1 MKHIPILKSSL
12 PSSKK
17 IFECLEPVI
26 DSGIIAEGDYVYKFE
41 ELFTNKFKYQNGIAT
56 SSGTA
61 ALHMAL
67 LSLGSNDGDE
77 VITTP
82 MTAEPTNL
90 SILQSGLKPIFAD
103 IDINTGNIDP
113 SSVESKITK
122 KTKAI
127 MVVHYAGYPADM
139 VQINKIAKKHKLA
152 IIEDCAHSIGALIN
166 NKYVGKF
173 SDFSIFS
180 FQAVKHITT
189 FDGGFLLF
197 RDNKLH
203 EKLKRLRWFGLLKG
217 ADRTKPSIT
226 DIGFKYNMSNI
237 SAALGILQIDRID
250 SIIESNRRCA
260 EFYDTHLNNFDFIKL
275 VDIKN
280 TFPTYW
286 LYTIKVENSD
296 DFIKYLNKNYVGA
309 SKVHIPNNYHPIFKD
324 NALPNTDIFYEKL
337 VHIPCGSWV
346 SDSDLNYILQVI
358 KNYAASI

>member
-1 MKHIPILKSSL
+1 MKSIPILKSSL
-12 PSSKK
+12 PSSKQ

-26 DSGIIAEGDYVYKFE
+26 DAGIIAEGDYVYKFE
-41 ELFTNKFKYQNGIAT
+41 DLFNKKFNYHNGIAT

-67 LSLGSNDGDE
+67 LSLDLNDGDE

-90 SILQSGLKPIFAD
+90 SILQAGLKPVFAD
-103 IDINTGNIDP
+103 IDKNNGNIDP
-113 SSVESKITK
+113 ISIRSKITK

-139 VQINKIAKKHKLA
+139 HEINKIAKEHELA
-152 IIEDCAHSIGALIN
+152 IIEDCAHSIGALIDN
-166 NKYVGKF
+166 DYVGKF
-173 SDFSIFS
+173 SDFAIFS

-197 RDNKLH
+197 KDEKLL

-237 SAALGILQIDRID
+237 SAAIGILQLERID
-250 SIIESNRRCA
+250 SITNANKRCA
-260 EFYDTHLNNFDFIKL
+260 KFFDTYLNDFDFINL

-280 TFPTYW
+280 TSPTYW
-286 LYTIKVENSD
+286 LYTIKAKNSES
-296 DFIKYLNKNYVGA
+296 FIEYLNKNSVGA

-324 NALPNTDIFYEKL
+324 STLPNTDIFYKNL

-346 SDSDLNYILQVI
+346 TDSDLKYILQVI